1 VPQDTAAILRQAMTK
16 SQIRTFV
23 EESSVERIRQV
34 LDCLVSLKLRR
45 KLEVSEAEMAF
56 LLDLREHE
64 AFFKSLADE
73 KLQGA

>member
-16 SQIRTFV
+16 SQIRAFV
-23 EESSVERIRQV
+23 EESDVRRIREV

-56 LLDLREHE
+56 LLDLRDHE

>member
-1 VPQDTAAILRQAMTK
+1 MTR

-23 EESSVERIRQV
+23 EESDVRRIREV

-56 LLDLREHE
+56 LLDLRDHE
-64 AFFKSLADE
+64 DFFKTLADE
-73 KLQGA
+73 KLQGRP

>member
-56 LLDLREHE
+56 LLDLRDHE
-64 AFFKSLADE
+64 AFFKTLADE